1 MAMKRNGKSPVSSD
15 SDEKVMF
22 FKDVSLGPHESQ
34 LRFRLIHF
42 WKARVKKTL
51 IGLDHVS
58 TIVFVGGRLH
68 LAFSYN
74 QNKFYLN
81 RLVIKIPRSSL
92 CLPQVKERAFCFCL
106 LMGEELADT
115 MNLDLNFGP
124 GPESDLQPS
133 LNETVNLVDW
143 SNDPSERS
151 SEAVTRIRTRHR
163 TRFRQLN
170 LPIPVISETHMS
182 IELNQLM

>member
-51 IGLDHVS
+51 IGLDHAS
-58 TIVFVGGRLH
+58 AT
-68 LAFSYN
+68 LAGDFGIGSE
-74 QNKFYLN
+74 QL
-81 RLVIKIPRSSL
+81 LLIVIKIPRSSL